1 MSEDGV
7 TVFRLVLVPLP
18 DERPP
23 LVRLRAAL
31 KTLLRR
37 YRLRCETGEELT
49 NQEVRVRSFR
59 AEPCSSREGREEKP

>member
-7 TVFRLVLVPLP
+7 TVFRLVLVPLS

-37 YRLRCETGEELT
+37 YRLRCEAVEELT

-59 AEPCSSREGREEKP
+59 AEPLSREGREEKL